1 MNRNPEVA
9 KELSRLLAESY
20 TLYLKTH
27 NFHWNVKGPHFHA
40 LHLMFEEQYTELAE
54 AVDVIAERIR
64 ALGHRSPGSYREFA
78 ELSAIR
84 DAEGEPDA
92 EAMLAELAA
101 DHRTVAE
108 QADRT
113 LRVAQDNR
121 DEGTASLAGGR
132 IEIHE
137 KAVWMLSAHLG

>member
-1 MNRNPEVA
+1 MNHNPEVA
-9 KELSRLLAESY
+9 AALSRLLAESY
-20 TLYLKTH
+20 TLYLKSH
-27 NFHWNVKGPHFHA
+27 NFHWNVKGPNFHA
-40 LHLMFEEQYTELAE
+40 LHLLFEEQYTELAQ
-54 AVDVIAERIR
+54 AVDLIAERIR
-64 ALGHRSPGSYREFA
+64 AIGQRAPGSYAEFA
-78 ELSAIR
+78 SLSAVK
-84 DAEGEPDA
+84 DAQGEPDA

-108 QADRT
+108 QADRV
-113 LRVAQDNR
+113 LRIAQEHR

>member
-9 KELSRLLAESY
+9 AALARLLAESY
-20 TLYLKTH
+20 TLYLKSH
-27 NFHWNVKGPHFHA
+27 NFHWNVKGPQFHA
-40 LHLMFEEQYTELAE
+40 LHLLFEEQYTELAV
-54 AVDVIAERIR
+54 AVDTIAERIR
-64 ALGHRSPGSYREFA
+64 ALGQRAPGSYAEFA
-78 ELSAIR
+78 RLSAVK

-108 QADRT
+108 QADRV
-113 LRVAQDNR
+113 LRIAQDHK

-132 IEIHE
+132 IEVHE

>member
-1 MNRNPEVA
+1 MNHNPEVA
-9 KELSRLLAESY
+9 AALSRLLAESY
-20 TLYLKTH
+20 TLYLKSH
-27 NFHWNVKGPHFHA
+27 NFHWNVKGPNFHA
-40 LHLMFEEQYTELAE
+40 LHLLFEEQYTELAQ
-54 AVDVIAERIR
+54 AVDLIAERIR
-64 ALGHRSPGSYREFA
+64 AIGQRAPGSYAEFA
-78 ELSAIR
+78 SLSAVK
-84 DAEGEPDA
+84 DAQGEPDA

-108 QADRT
+108 QADRV
-113 LRVAQDNR
+113 LRIAQEHK

>member
-9 KELSRLLAESY
+9 AALAPLLAESY
-20 TLYLKTH
+20 TLYLKSH
-27 NFHWNVKGPHFHA
+27 NFHWNVKGPQFHA
-40 LHLMFEEQYTELAE
+40 LHLLFEEQYTELAV
-54 AVDVIAERIR
+54 AVDTIAERIR
-64 ALGHRSPGSYREFA
+64 ALGQRAPGSYAEFA
-78 ELSAIR
+78 RLSAVK

-108 QADRT
+108 QADRV
-113 LRVAQDNR
+113 LRIAQDHK

-132 IEIHE
+132 IEVHE